1 MNPISNIPSL
11 LQSTVFGSTSLPSVP
26 ALPTDLTSAPQQ
38 DAGSASAGAAFT
50 QSISDAIGSLSGA
63 QNNADAAVAGV
74 ADNNGTD
81 IHTAMIAMDQA
92 SLSMQLAVQVRDKG
106 IEAYQTMLNMQM

>member
-1 MNPISNIPSL
+1 MNPISNLPSF
-11 LQSTVFGSTSLPSVP
+11 LQSTILGPTSLPTVP
-26 ALPTDLTSAPQQ
+26 SLPTDVTSTPQQ
-38 DAGSASAGAAFT
+38 PTGSASAGAAFT
-50 QSISDAIGSLSGA
+50 QSITDAIGSLSGA

>member
-1 MNPISNIPSL
+1 VNPISNIPSL
-11 LQSTVFGSTSLPSVP
+11 LQSVVSGATSLPSIP
-26 ALPTDLTSAPQQ
+26 ALPTDITSAPQQ
-38 DAGSASAGAAFT
+38 PAGTASAGAAFT
-50 QSISDAIGSLSGA
+50 QAITDAIGNLSGA

-74 ADNNGTD
+74 AANNGTD

-106 IEAYQTMLNMQM
+106 LEAYQTMLNMQM

>member
-11 LQSTVFGSTSLPSVP
+11 PPFSIPNSTALPGVP
-26 ALPTDLTSAPQQ
+26 SLPTDATSPSQPV
-38 DAGSASAGAAFT
+38 DGSASTAAAFT
-50 QSISDAIGSLSGA
+50 QSLTDAIGSLSGA
-63 QNNADAAVAGV
+63 QKNADAAVAGI

-92 SLSMQLAVQVRDKG
+92 SLSMQLAVQLRDKG
-106 IEAYQTMLNMQM
+106 VEAYQTLLNMQM